1 MAGQSSKLARLR
13 ANVRYSHTPMS
24 LPALTVFDT
33 ETTGLDPLRGH
44 RIIEIAGVRIED
56 GAIKKGA
63 EFIQLVNPERQI
75 PMEARRINKIEDVE
89 VRTAPTI
96 DKVLPQ
102 FLEFAAGSVL
112 VAHNAEFDMRFL
124 DAEKENCWGYIE
136 LPECLCTMTLSRA
149 LYPTEFRHT
158 LDAVAL
164 RCGLSIPE
172 TRHRALPDVLLTAQA
187 LIKMAK
193 DNDISSL
200 EQLREK
206 ASYKQMARN

>member
-1 MAGQSSKLARLR
+1 MSSTLSRLHELI
-13 ANVRYSHTPMS
+13 RYSHTLMP
-24 LPALTVFDT
+24 LPTLTVFDT

-56 GAIKKGA
+56 GIIKEEA
-63 EFIQLVNPERQI
+63 AFIQLVNPEREI
-75 PMEARRINKIEDVE
+75 PIEAKYINKIEDAE

-96 DKVLPQ
+96 DQVLPK
-102 FLEFAAGSVL
+102 FLAFASGSVL

-124 DAEKENCWGYIE
+124 ETEKEHCWGYID

-164 RCGLSIPE
+164 RLGLSLPAA
-172 TRHRALPDVLLTAQA
+172 RHRALPDVLLTAQA
-187 LIKMAK
+187 LLKMMETK
-193 DNDISSL
+193 GITSL

-206 ASYKQMARN
+206 AGYRMSTATR